1 MNELINEQINLILE
15 DLTLISNPYERS
27 MVRVNLVKAL
37 SDMNLAEID
46 EPPGKD
52 AIKSDYAKKQETTVD
67 TTEETTENEYLVEEN
82 NIEDTTVE
90 DITEEKL
97 EPKEIDIDHSVVE
110 TTPVITTMEDE
121 EGNTFELDITEAYNK
136 LNRELPEEERIEI
149 ARNITAYSLM
159 PIYDELNNLEDKED
173 KMLLAYYLQQ
183 LGVDELNNF
192 VSELTDGTFSSV
204 FEFVNDDNL
213 SYLIAEINEAIQE

>member
-27 MVRVNLVKAL
+27 MIRVNLVKAL

-46 EPPGKD
+46 EPSGKD
-52 AIKSDYAKKQETTVD
+52 AIKSDYAKIQEKVINTIP
-67 TTEETTENEYLVEEN
+67 EETVKTEDVVVEE
-82 NIEDTTVE
+82 DTVE
-90 DITEEKL
+90 DVTEEKL

-136 LNRELPEEERIEI
+136 LNKELPEEERIEI
-149 ARNITAYSLM
+149 ARNIIAYSLM
-159 PIYDELNNLEDKED
+159 PIYDELSNLEDKED

-183 LGVDELNNF
+183 LGVDELNGF